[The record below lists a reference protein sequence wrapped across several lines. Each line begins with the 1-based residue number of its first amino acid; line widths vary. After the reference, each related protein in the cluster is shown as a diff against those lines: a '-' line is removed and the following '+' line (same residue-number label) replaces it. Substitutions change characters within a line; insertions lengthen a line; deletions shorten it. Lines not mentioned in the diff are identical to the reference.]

1 MLEFFDY
8 IKKINLKIKFLSTDI
23 FTGEYAS
30 TFKGRGLEFEEVR
43 EYITGDDIK
52 TIDWNTSAKTGKLH
66 TKIFREERELTVVI
80 MLDISGS
87 MHFGSKWAFK
97 SELATE
103 IAALLSYTALKN
115 NDKVSLLLFDNKV
128 EKFIPPR
135 KGKNHIWNIIKTIVN
150 TDKLESKTNIN
161 EAIKF
166 AANAVKKR
174 SILFLISDFFCDE
187 NFFATMKPLK
197 KRFDFVPV
205 IIRDPL
211 EKSFK
216 TKYSSKFILK
226 DIESKKIYET
236 KPDFSQEDIEE
247 INRGFNKINVK
258 PLNISTDKPYL
269 PEIVKYF
276 RERRR
281 VF

>member
-1 MLEFFDY
+1 
-8 IKKINLKIKFLSTDI
+8 
-23 FTGEYAS
+23 
-30 TFKGRGLEFEEVR
+30 
-43 EYITGDDIK
+43 
-52 TIDWNTSAKTGKLH
+52 
-66 TKIFREERELTVVI
+66 
-80 MLDISGS
+80 
-87 MHFGSKWAFK
+87 
-97 SELATE
+97 
-103 IAALLSYTALKN
+103 
-115 NDKVSLLLFDNKV
+115 
-128 EKFIPPR
+128 
-135 KGKNHIWNIIKTIVN
+135 
-150 TDKLESKTNIN
+150 
-161 EAIKF
+161 
-166 AANAVKKR
+166 
-174 SILFLISDFFCDE
+174 
-187 NFFATMKPLK
+187 MKPLK